1 MLTVVVFVILIFSM
15 AESDESNSM
24 GLVNNDKVD
33 DSCIMEALSAIRS
46 QATATNIYLQ
56 EIRKTLEVYKERMD
70 AVEDKLKLLD
80 KFEDT
85 LKPLDI
91 IEDKIKL
98 LDVIDDKFD
107 DLATTLKVNT
117 VNTNEEIDENEG
129 MISKLQD
136 VVWDVKAA
144 VEANGL
150 MTSTIKTRQETM
162 LSEVR
167 LISLYKM
174 TNQTSDYTPGDHP
187 SGLAVDG
194 QFVFSQW
201 APSTPDRTITHT
213 GHLPNQKLWIDLGA
227 VFRIYRV
234 VVWNARHCSTCFE
247 RFVGTHIYADE
258 RLLGVATTAKTAY
271 EWKVSENDPVYA
283 RSVILHHVL
292 DEYLHVSEVQVWGTG
307 PFAEDDRFN

>member
-1 MLTVVVFVILIFSM
+1 MLTVVVFVILIFSK
-15 AESDESNSM
+15 AEDESNSM
-24 GLVNNDKVD
+24 GLVNNGKVD
-33 DSCIMEALSAIRS
+33 DSCIMETLSAIRS

-80 KFEDT
+80 IFEDT

-117 VNTNEEIDENEG
+117 VNTNEEIDENEE

-136 VVWDVKAA
+136 VVQDVKAA
-144 VEANGL
+144 VESNGQ
-150 MTSTIKTRQETM
+150 MTATIKTRQKTM

-174 TNQTSDYTPGDHP
+174 TNQTSEQAGQFP

-194 QFVFSQW
+194 QFVFSHW
-201 APSTPDRTITHT
+201 SSSNSDLTISHT
-213 GHLPNQKLWIDLGA
+213 AHEPNQKLWIDLGA

-234 VVWNARHCSTCFE
+234 VVWNARQCDHCPA

-258 RLLGVATTAKTAY
+258 RLLGVATTTKTAY
-271 EWKVSENDPVYA
+271 EWNVAENDPVYA
-283 RSVILHHVL
+283 RSVILHQIR
-292 DEYLHVSEVQVWGTG
+292 DEYLHVNEVQVWGTG
-307 PFAEDDRFN
+307 PFAVDDRFN